1 MTDLEAIVVAAY
13 VFADEYPIR
22 APGRS
27 TATDQ

>member
-13 VFADEYPIR
+13 VFAEYPIR